1 MSKKKVIGCVA
12 AGATIATAI
21 TAKMMKN
28 KAKKSTYKVEIIE
41 PIIQRKMGVYEKYVK
56 RVIDNM
62 CNWCNRSIQSF
73 ISWCLIPC

>member
-56 RVIDNM
+56 RVID
-62 CNWCNRSIQSF
+62 I
-73 ISWCLIPC
+73 I